1 MPTPG
6 SVTSN
11 DTFTIRRTLDA
22 PRELVWRVYT
32 ERDHLMQ
39 WFGPK
44 GFPMT
49 QASMDFRPGGIFH
62 YCLIVPGG
70 QEMWG
75 KWVFREIVEPEK
87 LVVVVSF
94 SDADGGIT
102 RHPMNPDWPS
112 ETLGTTTFE
121 EHDGKTILTVSW
133 EALGSDPVA
142 KRVFAESHDS
152 MRMGWSGTFEQ
163 LQAYLE
169 KLGGETAR

>member
-1 MPTPG
+1 MPTSA

-11 DTFTIRRTLDA
+11 DTFTISRTLDA
-22 PRELVWRVYT
+22 PRALVWSVYT
-32 ERDHLMQ
+32 TRDHLMQ

-49 QASMDFRPGGIFH
+49 HASLDFRPGGIFH
-62 YCLIVPGG
+62 YCLTTPDG

-87 LVVVVSF
+87 FVVVVSF
-94 SDADGGIT
+94 SDAEGGIT
-102 RHPMNPDWPS
+102 RHPMSPTWPR

-121 EHDGKTILTVSW
+121 ERDGKTILTIAW
-133 EALGSDPVA
+133 EALDNDPVA
-142 KRVFAESHDS
+142 RKVFAESHDS

-163 LQAYLE
+163 LQAYVD
-169 KLGGETAR
+169 KLGKAPTR